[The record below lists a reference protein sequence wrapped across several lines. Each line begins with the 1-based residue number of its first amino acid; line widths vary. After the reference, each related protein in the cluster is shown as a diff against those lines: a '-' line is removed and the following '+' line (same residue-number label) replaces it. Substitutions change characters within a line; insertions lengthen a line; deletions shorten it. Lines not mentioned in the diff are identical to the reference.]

1 MKLTF
6 HLAKI
11 SAIILLIASC
21 NQKET
26 KSEDVARTLP
36 AISNEKTSEVLDRH
50 LKAFLENDMELMMA
64 DYSED
69 AVLILPD
76 STYTGKEQIRSS
88 FANAFK
94 MFPKEGTSLTIDKKT
109 INKNTAYIIWHGK
122 SPDWE
127 VSFGTD
133 TFVIEDGKIQLQT
146 FAAVMKPVAK

>member
-6 HLAKI
+6 QIANI
-11 SAIILLIASC
+11 YAIILLIASC

-26 KSEDVARTLP
+26 KSEDLARTLP
-36 AISNEKTSEVLDRH
+36 VISNEKTREVLDRH
-50 LKAFLENDMELMMA
+50 FKAFVENDMEIMMSDYA
-64 DYSED
+64 DD

-76 STYTGKEQIRSS
+76 TLYTGKEQIKSS
-88 FANAFK
+88 FINAFK
-94 MFPKEGTSLTIDKKT
+94 MFPKEGTSLVMDKKT
-109 INKNTAYIIWHGK
+109 INNNIAYIIWHGK

-133 TFVIEDGKIQLQT
+133 TFVIEDGKIQRQT